1 MKKMVFSL
9 LFSMLILGCSGW
21 LKAQVKFDPAN
32 PDVSEKTVKKLLL
45 SKIDD
50 LKKNNVKK
58 IIISGCKG
66 EFILSKTT
74 APGAWESKDMTYYNK
89 HQIQEKIKT
98 KESWVLNQEYCV
110 DLTSRLLDA
119 VIAMFKEVGIEV
131 VPAETWQKSQVY
143 QDMLKLMLDYDKDE
157 GTKYGMFSQNV
168 TTRTLTVPAYDYRLE
183 PENVIKMIKYQN
195 LKNQSRGKML
205 MDNDAQA
212 FCNITLKI
220 DGVNSKPNLTGLELL
235 FETGIKQYKT
245 GTKDKD
251 GNQIYSYSLS
261 SFPVMAL
268 KDIIVYN
275 NDVKGSKAILDVQLY
290 DKAVVDMYSYVLSIY
305 KDEIKKVMSAEK

>member
-1 MKKMVFSL
+1 MKNFICVF
-9 LFSMLILGCSGW
+9 FFMFLIVWSANLVT
-21 LKAQVKFDPAN
+21 AQIKFDPAN
-32 PDVSEKTVKKLLL
+32 PDNSEKTVKKLLNA
-45 SKIDD
+45 KIDD

-74 APGAWESKDMTYYNK
+74 APGAWESKDMMYYNK

-119 VIAMFKEVGIEV
+119 VIAMFKEAGIEV
-131 VPAETWQKSQVY
+131 VPAETWQKSEVY
-143 QDMLKLMLDYDKDE
+143 QEMLKLMMDYDKDE

-168 TTRTLTVPAYDYRLE
+168 TTRTLAVPAYDYRLE
-183 PENVIKMIKYQN
+183 PENVFKMIKYQN

-205 MDNDAQA
+205 IDNDAQA

-235 FETGIKQYKT
+235 FETGMKQYKT

-261 SFPVMAL
+261 SFPVMAI

-275 NDVKGSKAILDVQLY
+275 NDVKGSKQFLDVQLY

-305 KDEIKKVMSAEK
+305 KDKIKEVITSEK